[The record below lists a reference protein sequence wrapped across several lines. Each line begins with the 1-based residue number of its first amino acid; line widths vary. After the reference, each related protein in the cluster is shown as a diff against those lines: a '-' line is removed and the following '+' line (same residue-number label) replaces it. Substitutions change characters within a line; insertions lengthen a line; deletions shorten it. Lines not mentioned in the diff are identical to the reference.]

1 MEKHSFV
8 LTPGRYVGA
17 EAVDEDD
24 EAFNDR
30 MERLTAQLAEQ
41 MAKGA
46 ELDAVIRE
54 KLGALGYGV

>member
-1 MEKHSFV
+1 ME
-8 LTPGRYVGA
+8 
-17 EAVDEDD
+17 DDDD
-24 EAFNDR
+24 EAFNDK

-46 ELDAVIRE
+46 ELDTVIRE